1 MHKCKKEVGD
11 VKNAVSS
18 SPSVDRACEAG
29 GKEAGFGAEG
39 MKECPIIRLLEE
51 AVRMLKIRP
60 AKLADG
66 DDE

>member
-18 SPSVDRACEAG
+18 APSVDRACEAG
-29 GKEAGFGAEG
+29 DKEAGFGTEG
-39 MKECPIIRLLEE
+39 IKESPIIRLLEE
-51 AVRMLKIRP
+51 AVRMLKVRP
-60 AKLADG
+60 RKPADG